1 MLLIDLAQD
10 DSASVLAFASAE
22 GHFVRRYYT
31 SAYPQFMGLGSTA
44 RDPELRERALMRAGE
59 VALMMRDDSLAL
71 IPLRTIAE
79 RIPETIWGDRVLLR
93 LSEIDERSGDV
104 AAAMQA
110 LNALLVAYPRSI
122 FAPVAR
128 DRIRKLRG
136 DS

>member
-1 MLLIDLAQD
+1 
-10 DSASVLAFASAE
+10 
-22 GHFVRRYYT
+22 
-31 SAYPQFMGLGSTA
+31 
-44 RDPELRERALMRAGE
+44 MRAAE

-71 IPLRTIAE
+71 MPLRTIAE
-79 RIPETIWGDRVLLR
+79 RIPETIWGDRVLMR
-93 LSEIDERSGDV
+93 LAEIEERRGDV

-122 FAPVAR
+122 FVPAAR